1 MNHYKLILPEH
12 LNHDGFLFGGNMLKW
27 IDEFAYIT
35 ASQDFPE
42 NRFVT
47 VALDNVSFRHAVT
60 GGEIIRF
67 EVNRHHIGRTSAQY
81 NVRVFGT
88 RRHSC
93 PDTILFETKITFVA
107 VDRNGHKQEIQHKD
121 TGDAAPSGVS
131 TGED

>member
-35 ASQDFPE
+35 AAQELPD

-47 VALDNVSFRHAVT
+47 IALDNVAFHQPVA

-67 EVNRHHIGRTSAQY
+67 EVKRERLGKTSAQY
-81 NVRVFGT
+81 NVRAFGT
-88 RRHSC
+88 RRHAS
-93 PDTILFETKITFVA
+93 PATVLFETHITFVA
-107 VDRNGHKQEIQHKD
+107 VDRECHKLEIRLPSID
-121 TGDAAPSGVS
+121 SAAGPI
-131 TGED
+131 

>member
-35 ASQDFPE
+35 ASQEFPD

-47 VALDNVSFRHAVT
+47 VALDNVAFHHAVT

-67 EVNRHHIGRTSAQY
+67 EVTRHHLGRTSAQY

-93 PDTILFETKITFVA
+93 PDTILFETRITFVA
-107 VDRNGHKQEIQHKD
+107 VDREGHKQTIQHNAPEATEQ
-121 TGDAAPSGVS
+121 TGADNRQG
-131 TGED
+131 

>member
-1 MNHYKLILPEH
+1 MEHYKLILPEH

-35 ASQDFPE
+35 ASQEFPQ

-47 VALDNVSFRHAVT
+47 IALDNVSFHHPVV

-67 EVNRHHIGRTSAQY
+67 DVIRHQLGRTSVQY
-81 NVRVFGT
+81 KVKAFGT

-93 PDTILFETKITFVA
+93 PGTILFETRITFVS
-107 VDRNGHKQEIQHKD
+107 VDTAGDKQMIV
-121 TGDAAPSGVS
+121 APE
-131 TGED
+131 TQREQPR